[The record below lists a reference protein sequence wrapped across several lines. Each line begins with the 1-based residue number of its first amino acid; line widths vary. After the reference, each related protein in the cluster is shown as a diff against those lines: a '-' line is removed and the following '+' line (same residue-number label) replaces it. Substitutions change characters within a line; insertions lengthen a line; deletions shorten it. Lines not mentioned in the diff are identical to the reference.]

1 MKKYKA
7 LINTALSIL
16 ICVVGIS
23 NIVIVANT
31 LYKLHERE
39 NRVQELH
46 ETYDYITDIISEI
59 RTYTDDYQLEN
70 NTDYDKAME
79 NAIQSYV
86 LSMDDK
92 YAYYQSPEDYETS
105 QNQTKG
111 NNVGIGIRASFNS
124 EKGVYIDRIME
135 NSAAETYKL
144 QRGDYIVEIEN
155 QKVIEIGFNKF
166 LEISRGNVGDTRNIV
181 IDRNGELI
189 DKEIIL
195 SDYKSNSMDI
205 DIVNEDT
212 AIVRINEFSSVLKDA
227 FNNKMMELRKN
238 GVTNFVI
245 DLRNNTGGELQTA
258 VSMIDFIVGEG
269 LIVEI
274 KDKNGEVT
282 EQYYSDRFRFTSNIV
297 IVVNELSA
305 SASELFTQSMRDY
318 DRAKIVGTQTYGKGT
333 VLTVMPL
340 SNGGAVVFSTG
351 LYTTKSGTFLEG
363 NGIIPDYIVELT
375 EYEQAHLYELG
386 IENDPQ
392 IQKALEVLEENKK
405 K

>member
-135 NSAAETYKL
+135 NSAAENIQITKRRLY
-144 QRGDYIVEIEN
+144 
-155 QKVIEIGFNKF
+155 
-166 LEISRGNVGDTRNIV
+166 SRNR
-181 IDRNGELI
+181 
-189 DKEIIL
+189 KP
-195 SDYKSNSMDI
+195 KSNR
-205 DIVNEDT
+205 N
-212 AIVRINEFSSVLKDA
+212 RI
-227 FNNKMMELRKN
+227 
-238 GVTNFVI
+238 
-245 DLRNNTGGELQTA
+245 
-258 VSMIDFIVGEG
+258 
-269 LIVEI
+269 
-274 KDKNGEVT
+274 
-282 EQYYSDRFRFTSNIV
+282 
-297 IVVNELSA
+297 
-305 SASELFTQSMRDY
+305 
-318 DRAKIVGTQTYGKGT
+318 
-333 VLTVMPL
+333 
-340 SNGGAVVFSTG
+340 
-351 LYTTKSGTFLEG
+351 
-363 NGIIPDYIVELT
+363 
-375 EYEQAHLYELG
+375 
-386 IENDPQ
+386 
-392 IQKALEVLEENKK
+392 
-405 K
+405 

>member
-1 MKKYKA
+1 MKKYKT

-16 ICVVGIS
+16 ICIVGIS

-39 NRVQELH
+39 NRVQKLH

-135 NSAAETYKL
+135 NSAAETYEL

-181 IDRNGELI
+181 IDRNGKLI
-189 DKEIIL
+189 NKEIIL

-227 FNNKMMELRKN
+227 FNNKMMELRKS
-238 GVTNFVI
+238 GIPNFVI

-258 VSMIDFIVGEG
+258 VSMIDFMVGEG

>member
-16 ICVVGIS
+16 ICIVGIS

-70 NTDYDKAME
+70 NTDYNKAME

-92 YAYYQSPEDYETS
+92 YAYYQSPKDYETS

-135 NSAAETYKL
+135 NSAAETYEL

-258 VSMIDFIVGEG
+258 VSMIDFMVGEG